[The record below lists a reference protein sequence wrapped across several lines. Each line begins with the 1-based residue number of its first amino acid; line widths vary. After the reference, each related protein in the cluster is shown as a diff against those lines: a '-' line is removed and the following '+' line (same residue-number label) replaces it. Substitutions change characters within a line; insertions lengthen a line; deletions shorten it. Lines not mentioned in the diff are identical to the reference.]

1 MQEPSLNRGQHPY
14 SKSQIAGAIFLSI
27 LLLPASPLFATQAA
41 QTGAAPT
48 AQELAPRDITGYWV
62 SIVSE
67 DWHVRMVTP
76 RKGNY
81 ESLPINDE
89 GKRVADAW
97 DPAGDTASGTA
108 CKSYGAAAI
117 MRVPGRVHITWED
130 SATLRLETDAGMQT
144 RRFFF
149 GRQATRGWRTNARG
163 EVEWFES
170 GRDAPPPAGQQG
182 LQGYSSAVWDLASDP
197 AVVRSMPFFAG
208 GLGTGADGAGVVT
221 PGRFG
226 TLLVRTA
233 GMQAG
238 YLRKNG
244 VPYSGDAL
252 LTEYYDFR
260 TEDDGT
266 EWFTVT
272 TIVED
277 PQYLS
282 APFVTSTDFRK
293 EPDGSKWRPT
303 PCTAY

>member
-1 MQEPSLNRGQHPY
+1 MKAR
-14 SKSQIAGAIFLSI
+14 ATV
-27 LLLPASPLFATQAA
+27 LLISALIVVAPRASAA
-41 QTGAAPT
+41 QAQTAAAPSPRE
-48 AQELAPRDITGYWV
+48 QAPRDITGYWV
-62 SIVSE
+62 SIVTE

-89 GKRVADAW
+89 GKRVADMW
-97 DPAGDTASGTA
+97 DPAKDAAAGNA
-108 CKSYGAAAI
+108 CKAYGAAAI
-117 MRVPGRVHITWED
+117 MRVPGRIRIGWED
-130 SATLRLETDAGMQT
+130 ASTLRLATDAGTQT
-144 RRFFF
+144 RRVLF

-170 GRDAPPPAGQQG
+170 GRDAPFPAGQQG
-182 LQGYSSAVWDLASDP
+182 LQGYSLAVWELASDP

-208 GLGTGADGAGVVT
+208 GLGTGADGAGIVT
-221 PGRFG
+221 AGRFG
-226 TLLVRTA
+226 TLRVRTT
-233 GMQAG
+233 GMQPG

-244 VPYSGDAL
+244 VPYSADAV

-260 TEDDGT
+260 TEDDAT

-272 TIVED
+272 TVVED
-277 PQYLS
+277 PKYLA

-303 PCTAY
+303 PCTAN